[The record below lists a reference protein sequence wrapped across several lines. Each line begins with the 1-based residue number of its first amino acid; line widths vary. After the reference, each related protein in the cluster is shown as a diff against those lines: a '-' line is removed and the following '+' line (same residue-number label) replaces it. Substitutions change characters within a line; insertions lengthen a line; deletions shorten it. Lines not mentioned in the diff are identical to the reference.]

1 MALSELKGY
10 IDLEKKHSETEEIL
24 AKLQKNY
31 DSLQAQYE
39 VLDKKLQDYGNRL
52 SQSRYSNY
60 NYYNQLVYEH
70 NEVVR

>member
-1 MALSELKGY
+1 VALSELKGY
-10 IDLEKKHSETEEIL
+10 IDLEKKLSETEEIL

-31 DSLQAQYE
+31 DSFQTQYE
-39 VLDKKLQDYGNRL
+39 VLDKKVQDYGNRL